1 MEHALL
7 NYCYLKLWVQD
18 QPARLHYRLTNTTK
32 GDQFRPV
39 FLADPEIR
47 IQQVTING
55 EPWQQFQPKEQVI
68 TLPEGEALRLTIT
81 LQ

>member
-1 MEHALL
+1 M
-7 NYCYLKLWVQD
+7 
-18 QPARLHYRLTNTTK
+18 
-32 GDQFRPV
+32 
-39 FLADPEIR
+39 ADPEIR

-68 TLPEGEALRLTIT
+68 TLPEGKALRLTIT